1 MQELYDKL
9 ANILTRQFGVDESAL
24 TPGATFESLELDSLD
39 LVEITLVVDD
49 ELGARIP
56 DDKLEEITT
65 VQDAVD
71 VVAELLVGQQPQADP
86 AGEAVP
92 A

>member
-9 ANILTRQFGVDESAL
+9 ANILTGQFGVDASAL
-24 TPGATFESLELDSLD
+24 SPDATFEALELDSLD
-39 LVEITLVVDD
+39 LVEITLVIDD

-56 DDKLEEITT
+56 DDKLEEIAT

-71 VVAELLVGQQPQADP
+71 VVAGLLGA
-86 AGEAVP
+86 AA
-92 A
+92 